1 MCIGQFL
8 TDQKPMFK
16 GCKLSFD
23 YNSSSNELTLKI
35 DETNGIELSL
45 SIDAADEVAGKK
57 N

>member
-1 MCIGQFL
+1 VCIGQFL

-45 SIDAADEVAGKK
+45 SIEAADEVAGKK